1 MKKSTIALLAAA
13 GTAAAVS
20 VPVLYDQNRR
30 LRASHYVFQSP
41 KVRGAL
47 EGYRIVQVSDLHNKV
62 YGKGNC
68 ELLALIEAQLPDL
81 IVITGDL
88 MDSYHTNLPKAVEFA
103 RRAAKVAPTFFVTGN
118 HEHRLEKSRLEGFL
132 SDLEDAGVTVLRN
145 KALQMGMGADHFR
158 LIGVDCQQG
167 KTNTLQSLM
176 ENRPKDELNILLS
189 HKPHYAAHYERAGVD
204 LVLTGH
210 AHGGQWRL
218 PVVGGLYAPGQGVL
232 PKYTAG
238 MYRLDKSVMI
248 VSRGLGNSSFPI
260 RINNYPELVTVIL
273 RGREE

>member
-1 MKKSTIALLAAA
+1 MKKSTIALVAA

-20 VPVLYDQNRR
+20 VPVLYDQNHR
-30 LRASHYVFQSP
+30 LRASHYVFRSP
-41 KVRGAL
+41 KIRGAL
-47 EGYRIVQVSDLHNKV
+47 EGYRIVQVSDLHNRTF
-62 YGKGNC
+62 GKGNC
-68 ELLALIEAQLPDL
+68 HLLALIQAQLPDL

-88 MDSYHTNLPKAVEFA
+88 MDSYLTNLPKAVEFA
-103 RRAAKVAPTFFVTGN
+103 ACVSKIAPTFFVTGN
-118 HEHRLEKSRLEGFL
+118 HEHRLEKTRLEGFL
-132 SDLEDAGVTVLRN
+132 SDLEAAGVTVLRN
-145 KALQMGMGADHFR
+145 RALEMGMGADHFR

-167 KTNTLQSLM
+167 KTETLQALM
-176 ENRPKDELNILLS
+176 QDRPEDELNILLS

-238 MYRLDKSVMI
+238 MYRLDHTVMI

-260 RINNYPELVTVIL
+260 RINNYPELVTVTM
-273 RGREE
+273 RSRE